1 MKNLA
6 RHSYILAPLFA
17 ATASFSLPSHSLA
30 ADSAQ
35 LSEIIVTATKTGAQ
49 PLLRVPV
56 AIQAITGAQLQ
67 QQGSVDFND
76 YFREVP
82 GLSVFDQGPGDKRY
96 IIRGINAAGASP
108 VGLFLD
114 DVVFTGDNAGDGG
127 GREPDLRLFDINRI
141 EVLKG
146 PQGTTFGSSS
156 LSGVLRYITNE
167 PDLNSFELDPRV
179 ALTSQKYSQ
188 GVGANGDVAINIPVV
203 PGVFALRIAGYGA
216 DEPGF
221 INDKFQTGVNDDQTL
236 AGRIMGRLQATD
248 SLVIDFMYMY
258 QDAHTDGDWHYDTVD
273 YFGKPLP
280 RFTQAN
286 LARTGFPDRMELEE
300 LSVRQK
306 LQSGTFT
313 VVLSGTDRYTD
324 LIRDTSQGNAL
335 LLGPD
340 DPAAKGVLSII
351 AEPQSRS
358 LYSVEGR
365 FASSLSGPLQFLIGS
380 YVQWEYQDQG
390 QYIYPT
396 NSAGYIDPSWGIYY
410 GPITFIDLSRTH
422 INEQAIYAQLTWS
435 VTDKLKLTAGVRG
448 FRFDNSFQPNEPI
461 AFGGS
466 PGPGVGGK
474 TTSDQASAN
483 GRFNASYSFTED
495 ILTYL
500 QIAQG
505 YRPGGSNDQIG
516 ASIEHTVI
524 PAGFRSD
531 KLINYELGYKQ
542 AAFGNRL
549 HLTTDVYYI
558 DWKDIQEQLQ
568 QPVPGLSNATFPY
581 IGNAGEAH
589 VLGYELETE
598 AKPISPLTLALG
610 AGYTHAYLIS
620 ADVGAGDGTP
630 GDPLPYVPRFTAYAS
645 ADYEFHVG
653 LQSRIFVGGDV
664 TWTDSRATDFPENTA
679 TYFPLPPNVLTN
691 LRLGLKRGVWTIEL
705 LGKNVFN
712 NTRTTDV
719 FSLLPGLTA
728 PGYFPDA
735 PRSIWLQ
742 ANAAL

>member
-1 MKNLA
+1 MSSRIIA
-6 RHSYILAPLFA
+6 IA
-17 ATASFSLPSHSLA
+17 ACIGFSHCVLA

-35 LSEIIVTATKTGAQ
+35 LSEIIVTATKTGAV
-49 PLLRVPV
+49 PLLKVPV

-96 IIRGINAAGASP
+96 IVRGINAAGASP

-114 DVVFTGDNAGDGG
+114 DVVFTGDNSGDGG
-127 GREPDLRLFDINRI
+127 GREPDVRLFDIDRI

-156 LSGVLRYITNE
+156 LSGVIRYITNK
-167 PDLNSFELDPRV
+167 PDLNAFELDPRV
-179 ALTSQKYSQ
+179 AITSQKYSE
-188 GVGANGDVAINIPVV
+188 GPGANGDVAVNIPVV
-203 PGVFALRIAGYGA
+203 PGVFALRISGYGS

-221 INDKFQTGVNDDQTL
+221 INDMFQNGVNDDHTW
-236 AGRIMGRLQATD
+236 AGRIMGRLKPND

-273 YFGKPLP
+273 YFGNPLP
-280 RFTQAN
+280 KFTQAN

-300 LSVRQK
+300 LSVQK
-306 LQSGTFT
+306 TLSSGTFT
-313 VVLSGTDRYTD
+313 LDLSGTDRYTD
-324 LIRDTSQGNAL
+324 LIRDTSQGNAI

-340 DPAAKGVLSII
+340 DPAAKGVRSII
-351 AEPQSRS
+351 AEPQGRD
-358 LYSVEGR
+358 LYSAEGR
-365 FASSLSGPLQFLIGS
+365 FASSLTGPLQFLVGA
-380 YVQWEYQDQG
+380 YLQWEYQDQG
-390 QYIYPT
+390 QYIFPT
-396 NSAGYIDPSWGIYY
+396 NSAGYVDPSWGIYF
-410 GPITFIDLSRTH
+410 GPITFIDLARTH
-422 INEQAIYAQLTWS
+422 TNEQAIYGQLTWNA
-435 VTDKLKLTAGVRG
+435 TDKLKLTGGVRG
-448 FRFDNSFQPNEPI
+448 FHFENSYQPDEPI
-461 AFGGS
+461 AFGGT

-474 TTSDQASAN
+474 TTSNQSSAI
-483 GRFNASYSFTED
+483 GRFNASYSFTGN
-495 ILTYL
+495 ILAYL
-500 QIAQG
+500 EVAQG

-516 ASIEHTVI
+516 ASIEHAVI
-524 PAGFRSD
+524 PAGFSSD
-531 KLINYELGYKQ
+531 KLINYEVGYKQ
-542 AAFGNRL
+542 AALEHRL
-549 HLTTDVYYI
+549 SVTTDVYYI

-568 QPVPGLSNATFPY
+568 QPVLGTTNVTFPY

-589 VLGYELETE
+589 VLGYELEVQARPVT
-598 AKPISPLTLALG
+598 ALTLGLG

-620 ADVGAGDGTP
+620 ANVGAGDGIP
-630 GDPLPYVPRFTAYAS
+630 GDPLPYVPRYTAYAS

-653 LQSRIFVGGDV
+653 QNMREFVGGDV
-664 TWTDSRATDFPENTA
+664 NWTDNRATDFPENTA

-691 LRLGLKRGVWTIEL
+691 LRMGLRRDAWTVEL
-705 LGKNVFN
+705 IGKNVFN

-742 ANAAL
+742 ASASL